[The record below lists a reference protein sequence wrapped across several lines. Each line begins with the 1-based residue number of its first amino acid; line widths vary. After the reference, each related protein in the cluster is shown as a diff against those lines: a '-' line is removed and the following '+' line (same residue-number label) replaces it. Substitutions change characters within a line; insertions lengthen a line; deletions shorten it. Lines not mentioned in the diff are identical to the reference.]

1 MHFSYSI
8 YALLISSMWNDLNL
22 TSYVDTMD
30 ILDMPFLL
38 ESEIE
43 KVLND

>member
-8 YALLISSMWNDLNL
+8 YVLLISNMWNDLNL
-22 TSYVDTMD
+22 TSNVDTLD